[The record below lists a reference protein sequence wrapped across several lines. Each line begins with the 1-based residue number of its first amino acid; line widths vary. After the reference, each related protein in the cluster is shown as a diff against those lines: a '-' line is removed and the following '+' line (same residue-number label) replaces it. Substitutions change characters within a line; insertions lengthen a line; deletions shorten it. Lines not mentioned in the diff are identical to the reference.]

1 MTTTPWSF
9 RRDDPTP
16 DRGTQT
22 AMTELGFTHRFIA
35 GTSSRTLLLLHGTG
49 GDENDLI
56 PLAASLDPAA
66 HVLSALGKVREHG
79 APRFFRRLA
88 AGVFDLDDLR
98 LRTHELADF
107 VQAAALAY
115 AIDAAQ
121 VTAVGFSNGAN
132 IAAAMLLLRPATLA
146 RAVLLRAMVP
156 LTPDAAPDLNGKSA
170 FLAAGRAD
178 PMVPPEDAE
187 RLAAMLRGYGANTT
201 MHWSAGGH
209 ALLRDDVDAAARWFR

>member
-1 MTTTPWSF
+1 MT
-9 RRDDPTP
+9 
-16 DRGTQT
+16 G
-22 AMTELGFTHRFIA
+22 LGFTHRFIA
-35 GTSSRTLLLLHGTG
+35 GTSTRTLLLLHGTG

-56 PLAASLDPAA
+56 PLATRLDPAA
-66 HVLSALGKVREHG
+66 QILSPLGNVREHG

-115 AIDAAQ
+115 EFDAAQ

-132 IAAAMLLLRPATLA
+132 IAAAMLLLRPASLA
-146 RAVLLRAMVP
+146 RAVLFRAMVP
-156 LTPDAAPDLNGKSA
+156 LTPDAPPELNGKSV

-178 PMVPPEDAE
+178 PMVPPDDTE
-187 RLAAMLRGYGANTT
+187 RLSAMLRGYGADTT
-201 MHWSAGGH
+201 LHWSAGGH
-209 ALLRDDVDAAARWFR
+209 ALLRDDVDAAADWLA